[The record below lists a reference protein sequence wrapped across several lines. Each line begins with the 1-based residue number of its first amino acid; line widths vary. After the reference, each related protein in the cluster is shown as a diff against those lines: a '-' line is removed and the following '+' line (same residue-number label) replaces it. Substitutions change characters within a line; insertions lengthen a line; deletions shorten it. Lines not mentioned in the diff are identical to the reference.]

1 MPDQQLYDRIGR
13 DYASIR
19 KADRRW
25 AAAILSAVG
34 NATTV
39 LNVGAG
45 AGSYEPTDRPVI
57 ALDPSVYFIDH
68 LPVRVEPLDLGVIV
82 AASIVVAVLATIYP
96 ARQAA
101 GLTPVEA
108 IRHQ

>member
-1 MPDQQLYDRIGR
+1 MILAACDTSRADFTMPDQQLYDRIGR

-57 ALDPSVYFIDH
+57 ALDPSATMLRQRAQRCSGDGRH
-68 LPVRVEPLDLGVIV
+68 GRGHPLPRRRL
-82 AASIVVAVLATIYP
+82 
-96 ARQAA
+96 
-101 GLTPVEA
+101 
-108 IRHQ
+108 